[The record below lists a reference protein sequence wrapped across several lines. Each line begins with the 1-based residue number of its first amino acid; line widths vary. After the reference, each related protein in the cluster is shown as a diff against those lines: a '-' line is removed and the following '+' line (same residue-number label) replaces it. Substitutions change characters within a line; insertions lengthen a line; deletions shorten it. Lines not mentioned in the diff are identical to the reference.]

1 MFGNIGKIMQLVSD
15 MKTKMPEMK
24 AKLEASTYTAQAG
37 EGAVSVTVNGK
48 LKLVDLTIDP
58 AVDVAMLED
67 YIKAA
72 ISTAQA
78 QAAEAAEEAMKEL
91 TGGMDLPPGLI

>member
-37 EGAVSVTVNGK
+37 SGAVSVTVNGK

-58 AVDVAMLED
+58 AIDIAMLED
-67 YIKAA
+67 FIKADV
-72 ISTAQA
+72 STAQA

-91 TGGMDLPPGLI
+91 TGGMELPPGLI

>member
-37 EGAVSVTVNGK
+37 NGVVSVTVNGK

-58 AVDVAMLED
+58 TVEIAMLED
-67 YIKAA
+67 FIKAA
-72 ISTAQA
+72 VSTAQA
-78 QAAEAAEEAMKEL
+78 QATEAAEEAMKEL